1 MKSRFRMFRRQGGV
15 YYWQDNQT
23 KQQGS
28 LGAKDKHAAQRLLN
42 AKNEAFEQPILNLAL
57 AKAYASAHDPKM
69 ATRTWREVMAEMQS
83 HGRAS
88 TQQRCRRAM
97 NSKAFDLIRDKNL
110 IAKTSPSIAL
120 EYRSSSRSR
129 ASFL

>member
-1 MKSRFRMFRRQGGV
+1 MFRRQGGV

-28 LGAKDKHAAQRLLN
+28 LGAKDQHAAQRLLN

-69 ATRTWREVMAEMQS
+69 ATRTWR
-83 HGRAS
+83 
-88 TQQRCRRAM
+88 RCRAT
-97 NSKAFDLIRDKNL
+97 AGL
-110 IAKTSPSIAL
+110 P
-120 EYRSSSRSR
+120 RSNAAGAR
-129 ASFL
+129 